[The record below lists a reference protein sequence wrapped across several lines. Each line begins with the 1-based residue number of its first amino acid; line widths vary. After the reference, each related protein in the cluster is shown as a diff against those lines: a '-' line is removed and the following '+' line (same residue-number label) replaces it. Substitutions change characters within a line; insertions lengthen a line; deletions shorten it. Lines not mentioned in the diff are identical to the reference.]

1 MDRSTRG
8 HDTLHRQQFQRT
20 IAAAFHAMSMTPS
33 ARCRALLCLLM
44 AACAPRPVMTQ
55 TGPDAAAHP
64 LSGRIWDTRAKEWVS
79 MAELERQLTRAR
91 YVLLG
96 EVHDNAGHHRLR
108 HGLLAALVR
117 DGRRPAIAMEQF
129 DREHQPALQ
138 RVQNEPAPTPEVL
151 KTAGRVDAQGWN
163 WSYYEPIVRLALD
176 HRLRIFAANLSR
188 ADAFRVST
196 EGAAAVLGAAT
207 FSALQLDQPLPDAA
221 RLKLEQVIEE
231 GHCGEAPRN
240 ILPGMVAAQ
249 RARDAIMAQTLQG
262 QPPAVLIAGNGHV
275 RRDFGVPHYL
285 AQYPQ
290 GDDVRVVGF
299 IEVDAAKLVPTDYVT
314 AGAPEYDYVIF
325 TPRTPR
331 PDPCKTLRFKPR

>member
-1 MDRSTRG
+1 
-8 HDTLHRQQFQRT
+8 
-20 IAAAFHAMSMTPS
+20 MTPN

-44 AACAPRPVMTQ
+44 AAFAPRPVMMQ

-64 LSGRIWDTRAKEWVS
+64 LSGRIWDTRARDWI
-79 MAELERQLTRAR
+79 ATTELERRLTPAR

-96 EVHDNAGHHRLR
+96 EVHDNPGHHRLR
-108 HGLLAALVR
+108 RDLLAALIR

-129 DREHQPALQ
+129 DREHQAALQ
-138 RVQNEPAPTPEVL
+138 RAQNEPAPTPELL

-163 WSYYEPIVRLALD
+163 WSYYEPIIRLALD
-176 HRLRIFAANLSR
+176 NRLPIFAANLSR

-196 EGAAAVLGAAT
+196 EGAAAVLGAAAVG
-207 FSALQLDQPLPDAA
+207 ALQLDQPLPDAA

-240 ILPGMVAAQ
+240 ILPGMIAAQ
-249 RARDAIMAQTLQG
+249 RARDAIMAQTLQAHAA
-262 QPPAVLIAGNGHV
+262 AVLIAGNGHV
-275 RRDFGVPHYL
+275 RRDFGVPLYL
-285 AQYPQ
+285 AHYPQ

-299 IEVDAAKLVPTDYVT
+299 IEVEADQQAPTDYVA
-314 AGAPEYDYVIF
+314 AGAPEYDYIAF

-331 PDPCKTLRFKPR
+331 PDPCKELRFKPR

>member
-1 MDRSTRG
+1 M
-8 HDTLHRQQFQRT
+8 TLN
-20 IAAAFHAMSMTPS
+20 
-33 ARCRALLCLLM
+33 ARCRALLCLVITV
-44 AACAPRPVMTQ
+44 CAPHPVMTQ
-55 TGPDAAAHP
+55 TRPDAAAHR
-64 LSGRIWDTRAKEWVS
+64 LSGRIWDTRAHEWILTT
-79 MAELERQLTRAR
+79 ELGRQLTRAR

-96 EVHDNAGHHRLR
+96 EVHDNPEHHRLC

-117 DGRRPAIAMEQF
+117 DGRRPAIVMEQF

-138 RVQNEPAPTPEVL
+138 RVQNAPAPTPELL

-163 WSYYEPIVRLALD
+163 WSHYEPIIRLALD
-176 HRLRIFAANLSR
+176 HRLPIVAANLSR

-196 EGAAAVLGAAT
+196 EGAAAVLGAAAV
-207 FSALQLDQPLPDAA
+207 SALHLEQPLPDVA
-221 RLKLEQVIEE
+221 RRKLEQVIED
-231 GHCGEAPRN
+231 GHCGEAPRK

-249 RARDAIMAQTLQG
+249 RARDAIMAQTLQAHA
-262 QPPAVLIAGNGHV
+262 PAVLIAGNGHV

-290 GDDVRVVGF
+290 GDDVRAVGF
-299 IEVDAAKLVPTDYVT
+299 IEADAAKPEPMDYVT
-314 AGAPEYDYVIF
+314 AGAPEYDYIVF